1 MDLRQ
6 DLRINMYDGL
16 NFLVADWADEIIRI
30 QTFATE
36 HEDELR
42 LCERNC
48 IFPIEIYKEMGRRGW
63 IGPFASKDIGGLG
76 GGVAEYCAIE
86 EEVGRTGL
94 VSPQISIQGQRW
106 LLDWGTELQKEK
118 YLGPIARGELIFS
131 ESISE
136 PGIGSSLKLMKTT
149 AVKDGGDYL
158 ISGAKT
164 HVNLGSQSDV
174 TLIYAIAEEGL
185 TGFFVDMSMPGVSSK
200 QTDPIG
206 LRLLPTADMFFDEVR
221 VSKESVL
228 GEVGHGMDTFLST
241 FNVSRLGNAS
251 ELIGFARRAMTE
263 AIDYGKKRQVGNQ
276 NVVDFQGIQW
286 AVSEMYSRTYAA
298 SLVRNRAANLIDQGK
313 EHALMT
319 TLAKKL
325 SIDAAEYTTSQ
336 VFSLIGGYGLYTN
349 TAFMRLV
356 NDTKVLRIA
365 GGSLEILAN
374 YIARRVLKSETLEGL
389 R

>member
-1 MDLRQ
+1 
-6 DLRINMYDGL
+6 MYDGL
-16 NFLVADWADEIIRI
+16 NFVVADWANEINRI

-42 LCERNC
+42 ICERNC
-48 IFPIEIYKEMGRRGW
+48 VFPAEIYREMGRRGW
-63 IGPFASKDIGGLG
+63 IGPFTSKDFGGLG

-118 YLGPIARGELIFS
+118 YLGPIARGDSIFS

-136 PGIGSSLKLMKTT
+136 PGIGSSLKLMKTK

-174 TLIYAIAEEGL
+174 TLVYAIAEEGL
-185 TGFFVDMSMPGVSSK
+185 TGFFVDMSMAGVSSK

-221 VSKESVL
+221 VPRESVL
-228 GEVGHGMDTFLST
+228 GEVGRGMDTFLST

-263 AIDYGKKRQVGNQ
+263 AIDYGEKRQVGNQ

-286 AVSEMYSRTYAA
+286 GISRLYD
-298 SLVRNRAANLIDQGK
+298 SKSFWIPNFRW
-313 EHALMT
+313 
-319 TLAKKL
+319 L
-325 SIDAAEYTTSQ
+325 S
-336 VFSLIGGYGLYTN
+336 VFSTASSPCIFSCYG
-349 TAFMRLV
+349 RQ
-356 NDTKVLRIA
+356 
-365 GGSLEILAN
+365 
-374 YIARRVLKSETLEGL
+374 
-389 R
+389 